1 MDLIYFLKVLYRK
14 KWIILGISFLAVV
27 AAFIYLFNKKPLFE
41 SVAQYSTGFTAE
53 KVRLVDG
60 SSAIDFYTVDVKFNN
75 VIETMKSPQVVDM
88 LSYKLLLHDLEFP
101 NAAYRKLT
109 IKDADSKVYKEVN
122 IDTAKF
128 IFAKK
133 INTNSLLNSDNDK
146 ERQLI
151 EFLKLY
157 NYDYDGLLKYL
168 SIDRVEGTDYLDITF
183 RSENRE
189 LSALVVNSIGTQF
202 LNYYK
207 NLNSQRTEENAQ
219 SIKAI
224 VDSQQNKVEAI
235 QQRLATEKQSQGSID
250 PVSKTTTAM
259 ETVKELETNLT
270 QERAKYNEHS
280 NRVDYLQQ
288 ELNSLQSGMNSSAG
302 SNDEVLQLRN
312 RKSRLLDELSS
323 KGGNDPALQ
332 KEIDDLTNRIIS
344 LSSNS
349 NNKSKTADNI
359 SDLSRQLNE
368 EKALLNASTKTI
380 EDYNAQIRQ
389 YEGLAY
395 VNPTSGVKVDAL
407 QTELD
412 IANKQLAS
420 SSEKYSQAEGLM
432 RDDPTAN
439 FIQTRVGQAAVD
451 PESKKTM
458 VTMALTGVSVFFLVS
473 IIFIFLE
480 IFDPSVKTPSIFQK
494 LTKLKVIGVLNK
506 VKFKNAYPMDLVM
519 QESDEKHEAFEGQG
533 MFKNN
538 IRKLRYEI
546 INSGKNIFLFT
557 STKKASGKSTV
568 IEALATSLLLSKKKV
583 LIIDLNFSHNS
594 LTKIFNTDKLI
605 QEIGGRI
612 NYSSPLDSQNLWS
625 KTMYDNLYVIGCKE
639 TSKTPSEVLYNI
651 DIPALLHGLRQ
662 YFDYILIEG
671 AALNNYSD
679 SKELAQYTE
688 AVITVYSAESSVSQ
702 TDTASLRFIAGLGE
716 KNHHV
721 ILNDVLTENINF

>member
-60 SSAIDFYTVDVKFNN
+60 TSAIDLYTVDVKFNN
-75 VIETMKSPQVVDM
+75 VIETMKSPQVIGM
-88 LSYKLLLHDLEFP
+88 LSYRLLLHDLEYP
-101 NAAYRKLT
+101 GAAYKKLT
-109 IKDADSKVYKEVN
+109 IKDADSKIYKEVN
-122 IDTAKF
+122 LDTAKY
-128 IFAKK
+128 ILARK
-133 INTNSLLNSDNDK
+133 INSNTLLNSDIDR

-157 NYDYDGLLKYL
+157 HYDYDGLLKYL

-189 LSALVVNSIGTQF
+189 LSALVVNSVGTQF
-202 LNYYK
+202 LNYYR

-219 SIKAI
+219 SIKAM

-235 QQRLATEKQSQGSID
+235 QQRLTTERESQGSID
-250 PVSKTTTAM
+250 PVSRTTNAM
-259 ETVKELETNLT
+259 ATIKELETNLT
-270 QERAKYNEHS
+270 EEQGKYNEHDG
-280 NRVDYLQQ
+280 RVKYLQAEISNLQ
-288 ELNSLQSGMNSSAG
+288 SELNQSG

-312 RKSRLLDELSS
+312 RKSRLLDELSN
-323 KGGNDPALQ
+323 KGGNDPVLQ
-332 KEIDDLTNRIIS
+332 RQIDDLTSQIIAK
-344 LSSNS
+344 SSGAS
-349 NNKSKTADNI
+349 NKTKTADNI
-359 SDLSRQLNE
+359 ADLTRQLNE
-368 EKALLNASTKTI
+368 EKTLMNASSMTI
-380 EDYNAQIRQ
+380 SDINAKINKYQ
-389 YEGLAY
+389 GMAY
-395 VNPTSGVKVDAL
+395 VNPGSGVKVDAL
-407 QTELD
+407 QSELD

-420 SSEKYSQAEGLM
+420 SSEKYSQVEGLL

-439 FIQTRVGQAAVD
+439 FIQTRLGQAAVD

-458 VTMALTGVSVFFLVS
+458 ITMGLTGMSVFFLVC

-519 QESDEKHEAFEGQG
+519 QEDDGKHEAFVGQA

-583 LIIDLNFSHNS
+583 LIIDLNFSHNT
-594 LTKIFNTDKLI
+594 LTKVFNTDKFI
-605 QEIGGRI
+605 QDIGDKI
-612 NYSSPLDSQNLWS
+612 NYSSSLDSQNLWS
-625 KTMYDNLYVIGCKE
+625 KTLYDNLYVIGCKE
-639 TSKTPSEVLYNI
+639 TLKTPSEVLYNI
-651 DIPALLHGLRQ
+651 DMPALLQGLRQ

-671 AALNNYSD
+671 AALNNYAD
-679 SKELAQYTE
+679 SKELAKYME